1 MVEAVIWDFGGV
13 LTTSPFEA
21 FTRFETERGLPAD
34 IIRRTNAANHLE
46 NAWAKFERAEVDIH
60 AFDELFATESRALG
74 AEVRGKDVLPLLSG
88 DLRPEMVEALKRVK
102 ARFKT
107 GCITNNLPANA
118 IGSHSGRSLYVAE
131 VMVLFD
137 HVIESAKIGLRKPDP
152 RIYQMM
158 VETLKVEP
166 EELRLSRRP
175 RRQPETR
182 ARDGHDHDQGTQRRA
197 GDHRTGSGNRADIA
211 LGGIPEFA
219 GSHDQTALV
228 LWRERRQNTPKSL
241 NSELKPLGDIRPSAS
256 IEAVESGL
264 AAQGYIASRQIATAV
279 YLAQQIEK
287 PILVEGP
294 AGVGKTELAKA
305 IAAWRGLKMIRLQCY
320 EGLDEAKA
328 LYEWKY
334 AKQLLYT
341 QILKDKL
348 GEVLGGAPTLEA
360 ALNQLHDFGDVFFS
374 KEFVEPR
381 PLLQALEQPA
391 GCVLLID
398 EIDKSDAEF
407 ESLLLEILSDFQVTI
422 PELGTVVAVAAPTV
436 ILTSNSERDLGD
448 ALKRRCLHLHI
459 GFPEQKLEERIVES
473 RVPGISQTLRK
484 QMVGFIHEIR
494 TLDLKKLPSV
504 SETIDWARVL
514 VLLQAPELGHEI
526 VKDTLNVLLKYE
538 ADIEATM
545 PQVST
550 FIAKASRQN
559 VFG

>member
-1 MVEAVIWDFGGV
+1 M
-13 LTTSPFEA
+13 
-21 FTRFETERGLPAD
+21 AD
-34 IIRRTNAANHLE
+34 Q
-46 NAWAKFERAEVDIH
+46 
-60 AFDELFATESRALG
+60 
-74 AEVRGKDVLPLLSG
+74 
-88 DLRPEMVEALKRVK
+88 
-102 ARFKT
+102 
-107 GCITNNLPANA
+107 
-118 IGSHSGRSLYVAE
+118 
-131 VMVLFD
+131 
-137 HVIESAKIGLRKPDP
+137 KP
-152 RIYQMM
+152 
-158 VETLKVEP
+158 
-166 EELRLSRRP
+166 S
-175 RRQPETR
+175 
-182 ARDGHDHDQGTQRRA
+182 
-197 GDHRTGSGNRADIA
+197 IA
-211 LGGIPEFA
+211 
-219 GSHDQTALV
+219 
-228 LWRERRQNTPKSL
+228 
-241 NSELKPLGDIRPSAS
+241 

-279 YLAQQIEK
+279 YLSQQIEK

-305 IAAWRGLKMIRLQCY
+305 IAAWRGMKMIRLQCY

-348 GEVLGGAPTLEA
+348 GEVLGGAQTLHD

-381 PLLQALEQPA
+381 PLLQALEQPG

-422 PELGTVVAVAAPTV
+422 PELGTISAITPPTV

-459 GFPEQKLEERIVES
+459 GFPEQRLEERIVES
-473 RVPGISQTLRK
+473 RVPNISQTLRR

-494 TLDLKKLPSV
+494 SLDLKKLPSV

-514 VLLQAPELGHEI
+514 VLLQASELDTEI

-538 ADIEATM
+538 ADIEAAS
-545 PQVST
+545 PQITT
-550 FIAKASRQN
+550 FIAKSARSN